1 MVRGSVACQAAS
13 ATARPCTWP
22 CRSPLVLPP
31 LSLAAATAAVVSN
44 LDHPDTTQYLADLGR
59 MHKTVK
65 AVKSQEALE
74 KLAKE
79 LADLGVRHCLWLEQP
94 ENIPTA
100 IATAP
105 YLQSELRAFKPIKK
119 LRNFG

>member
-1 MVRGSVACQAAS
+1 M
-13 ATARPCTWP
+13 PCIPT
-22 CRSPLVLPP
+22 
-31 LSLAAATAAVVSN
+31 AATAAVVSN
-44 LDHPDTTQYLADLGR
+44 LEHPATTQYLADLDH

-74 KLAKE
+74 KLAKDLTE
-79 LADLGVRHCLWLEQP
+79 LGVRHYLWLEQP

-119 LRNFG
+119 LRNFS